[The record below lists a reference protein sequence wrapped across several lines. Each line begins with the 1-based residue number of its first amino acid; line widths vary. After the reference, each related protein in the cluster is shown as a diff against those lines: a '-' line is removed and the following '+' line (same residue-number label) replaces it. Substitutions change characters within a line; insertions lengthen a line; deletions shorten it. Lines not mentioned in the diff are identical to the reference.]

1 MAEKAA
7 TLKKREEMELFFG
20 FLNRMGREKRDE
32 IFRSDLLYWVTVA
45 GALDVPREIDPTLE
59 QFDRFLREFGEAE
72 NKDHTKYQMDAMQ
85 TVRTSFLASGI
96 YTPQDQFLQFLFGFN
111 DKTLKSHLLKAN
123 GREGVNVD
131 ALLGQIYKRRLGN
144 ADEALDPM
152 ELFLRRD
159 LRVDILKEWDQND
172 TALSQRTPAERLPPV
187 DRTQFAGGDGDDA
200 HVQIDETSAE
210 PSAEGT
216 DARVYLRVRGIE
228 NLEQAF
234 IAMEIYQPPGDGTVG
249 LAVF

>member
-1 MAEKAA
+1 
-7 TLKKREEMELFFG
+7 
-20 FLNRMGREKRDE
+20 
-32 IFRSDLLYWVTVA
+32 
-45 GALDVPREIDPTLE
+45 
-59 QFDRFLREFGEAE
+59 
-72 NKDHTKYQMDAMQ
+72 MDFMQ
-85 TVRTSFLASGI
+85 TVRTSLLASGI
-96 YTPQDQFLQFLFGFN
+96 YTSQDQFLQFLFGFN
-111 DKTLKSHLLKAN
+111 DTTLKYHLLKAN

-131 ALLGQIYKRRLGN
+131 ELLGQIYKRRLGD

-187 DRTQFAGGDGDDA
+187 DWTQFAGGDRDDA
-200 HVQIDETSAE
+200 YVQIDKTSAE

-216 DARVYLRVRGIE
+216 DPRVYLRLRGIE

-234 IAMEIYQPPGDGTVG
+234 IAMEIYHPPGDGTDGG
-249 LAVF
+249 L